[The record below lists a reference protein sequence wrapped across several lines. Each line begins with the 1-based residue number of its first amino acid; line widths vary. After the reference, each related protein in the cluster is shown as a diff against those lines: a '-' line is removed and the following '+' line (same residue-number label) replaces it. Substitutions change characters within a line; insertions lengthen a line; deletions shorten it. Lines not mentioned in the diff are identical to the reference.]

1 MVLFAY
7 LQRKNICF
15 MKGFILLLIAVLM
28 SIVLYPLGWI
38 YSLITFRMSIKRLN
52 GYLFVMALSVDQLGN
67 VVMSTMFNDIM
78 IKKYGHKFGDEDQTI
93 SMVLGVNKA
102 MGTLTKLG
110 KLIADILNKI
120 DPNHVEK
127 AIEKDENK

>member
-1 MVLFAY
+1 
-7 LQRKNICF
+7 
-15 MKGFILLLIAVLM
+15 MKGFILLVIAVLM
-28 SIVLYPLGWI
+28 SIVLYPIGWV
-38 YSLITFRMSIKRLN
+38 YSIITFRGSFKKLGSWWFI
-52 GYLFVMALSVDQLGN
+52 MAVSVDQLGN
-67 VVMSTMFNDIM
+67 VVMSTLFNDLL

-102 MGTLTKLG
+102 MGTLTRFG

-127 AIEKDENK
+127 AIEKNESK